1 MLVCWK
7 KTKGFNDKLPLTNK
21 LFGKKNP
28 PFFMENNPKLITG
41 INDNIKI
48 VMASKFLFFINRK
61 IIAGNN
67 INKLSYLEIIKK
79 KDER

>member
-1 MLVCWK
+1 MAKSMYDLISKIGDIDNSGLGMIVE
-7 KTKGFNDKLPLTNK
+7 
-21 LFGKKNP
+21 
-28 PFFMENNPKLITG
+28 FMENNPKLITG

>member
-1 MLVCWK
+1 MAKSMYDLISKIGDIDNSGLGMIVE
-7 KTKGFNDKLPLTNK
+7 
-21 LFGKKNP
+21 
-28 PFFMENNPKLITG
+28 FMENNPKLITG

-67 INKLSYLEIIKK
+67 INRLSYLEIIKK

>member
-1 MLVCWK
+1 
-7 KTKGFNDKLPLTNK
+7 
-21 LFGKKNP
+21 
-28 PFFMENNPKLITG
+28 MENNPKLITG

-67 INKLSYLEIIKK
+67 INKLLFDFMSHRGGKS
-79 KDER
+79 